1 MELLLLLLGCLQYCR
16 RPPCICNMKLFFLL
30 CLLVCSQ
37 FVITGTQAQT
47 ISGPIKT
54 VVVLVME
61 NRSFDHMLGFLKLL
75 NPEVDGLTGDETNP
89 LPTATAPSNLIT
101 ISDNAEFVDPDPGHS
116 FEAITEQVF
125 GPGGT
130 PVDPAPMDGF
140 AIQAETVVAGLSTR
154 VMSAFRPEVIPVHT
168 ALAMNFAVF
177 DRWYSSVPTSTQP
190 NRLFVHSATS
200 HGLMSNLQT
209 VLAMGLPQQTIMD
222 DIADAGLSFG
232 VYYQNVPTTL
242 FFSNMRKLK
251 YVNNFMDYD
260 AHFHLDAAMGNL
272 PSYVVVEQR
281 YYDLESGPANDDH
294 PSHDIA
300 QGQALIKDVYET
312 LRASPQWN
320 ELLLLITYDEHGGFY
335 DHVPTPQTGIP
346 NPDGI
351 LGPAPENFNF
361 DRLGVRVPTIAV
373 SPWINQGTVV
383 HEAVGPTATSHFEH
397 SSIPATVRKL
407 FNLPS
412 PPLTAREAW
421 AGTFEDILSQRTT
434 PRTDAPATLPSP
446 PWSLRQAPVNEHALL
461 TEFQSD
467 LVNLASALN
476 GARGHK
482 TTTTSASDS
491 QLTVGEA
498 NFFVETAVSRFLQ
511 AGRAQLKTGADPE
524 SLVKADSLSPVVST
538 RT

>member
-1 MELLLLLLGCLQYCR
+1 
-16 RPPCICNMKLFFLL
+16 
-30 CLLVCSQ
+30 
-37 FVITGTQAQT
+37 
-47 ISGPIKT
+47 
-54 VVVLVME
+54 
-61 NRSFDHMLGFLKLL
+61 
-75 NPEVDGLTGDETNP
+75 
-89 LPTATAPSNLIT
+89 
-101 ISDNAEFVDPDPGHS
+101 
-116 FEAITEQVF
+116 
-125 GPGGT
+125 
-130 PVDPAPMDGF
+130 MDGF

-272 PSYVVVEQR
+272 PNYVVVEQR

-346 NPDGI
+346 
-351 LGPAPENFNF
+351 APENFNF

-373 SPWINQGTVV
+373 SPWINQGT
-383 HEAVGPTATSHFEH
+383 
-397 SSIPATVRKL
+397 
-407 FNLPS
+407 
-412 PPLTAREAW
+412 
-421 AGTFEDILSQRTT
+421 
-434 PRTDAPATLPSP
+434 
-446 PWSLRQAPVNEHALL
+446 
-461 TEFQSD
+461 
-467 LVNLASALN
+467 
-476 GARGHK
+476 
-482 TTTTSASDS
+482 
-491 QLTVGEA
+491 GE
-498 NFFVETAVSRFLQ
+498 E
-511 AGRAQLKTGADPE
+511 E
-524 SLVKADSLSPVVST
+524 SLLHLIRVSDHLKHFWKQLVLWSIEEIFGVLLDFMVWVLISEKFLYVCLMCGDVQLCMKQWVQLQHPT
-538 RT
+538 LNIPPSQPLCASFSTSRLPL

>member
-1 MELLLLLLGCLQYCR
+1 MVYHELRRSFKNRNMELLLLLLGCLQYCR

-272 PSYVVVEQR
+272 PNYVVVEQR

-373 SPWINQGTVV
+373 SPWINQGT
-383 HEAVGPTATSHFEH
+383 
-397 SSIPATVRKL
+397 
-407 FNLPS
+407 
-412 PPLTAREAW
+412 
-421 AGTFEDILSQRTT
+421 
-434 PRTDAPATLPSP
+434 
-446 PWSLRQAPVNEHALL
+446 
-461 TEFQSD
+461 
-467 LVNLASALN
+467 
-476 GARGHK
+476 
-482 TTTTSASDS
+482 
-491 QLTVGEA
+491 GE
-498 NFFVETAVSRFLQ
+498 E
-511 AGRAQLKTGADPE
+511 E
-524 SLVKADSLSPVVST
+524 SLLHLIRVSDHLKHLGKQLVLWSIEEFFGVLLNFMVGS
-538 RT
+538 